1 MEPEKCLKAAGILRK
16 YAKGAPD
23 IVAEKKAAANAVVA
37 KYSRASMPTA
47 HREQRIARK
56 ARP

>member
-1 MEPEKCLKAAGILRK
+1 MEPRKHLKAAGILRK

-23 IVAEKKAAANAVVA
+23 IDAEKKTATDAVVA

-47 HREQRIARK
+47 HRKQRIARK